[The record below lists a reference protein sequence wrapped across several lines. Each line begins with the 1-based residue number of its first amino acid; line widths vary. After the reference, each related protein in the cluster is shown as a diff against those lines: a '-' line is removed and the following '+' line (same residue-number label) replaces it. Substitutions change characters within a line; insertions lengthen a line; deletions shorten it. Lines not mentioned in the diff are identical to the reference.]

1 MGGWHAGCLVS
12 AGRWVQQMEGQGMKQ
27 RILDIHAAS
36 GDADLATTLIRLAKE
51 AAAAH
56 ERRAVWAWKPAV
68 GKKNERASGARE
80 HEIAAPDHTDVVG
93 GSCHTEVD
101 G

>member
-1 MGGWHAGCLVS
+1 MRVALCLQDVGFS
-12 AGRWVQQMEGQGMKQ
+12 RWKARALKQ

-56 ERRAVWAWKPAV
+56 ERRAVWAWKPVV
-68 GKKNERASGARE
+68 GKKNERAIRARE
-80 HEIAAPDHTDVVG
+80 HENAAPDHTDVVG

-101 G
+101 V